1 VVFHVQL
8 LKENNMSEKN
18 DSSKNRSQVIVPYG
32 YMPYCLPE
40 ENGIDLR
47 ELWAMLKRRKKTI
60 FTTMSM
66 VVLPALIYL
75 WMTKPV
81 YEAKALL
88 RLGSIESK
96 PVEKPANLKTKLE
109 TIYHINDKNV
119 KKEYPFISTISI
131 PKKSDGLIQLTAQG
145 LNNKSAQDKI
155 AEVSKEIKSKYAHI
169 IQSYIDLQKRY
180 LTTKK
185 SEADRLQKQ
194 IEQLSQT
201 TKNQKK
207 LLESMIQE
215 HKTQEASILSMVYF
229 KNLEKLTALQNLL
242 SKSMDD
248 INQIELSLS
257 PINIKKTQL
266 VGEIITYDHPV
277 EPKKILIIAVSLIT
291 GLILGIF
298 LALFLE
304 IIGKEKKNKK
314 TGAD

>member
-1 VVFHVQL
+1 
-8 LKENNMSEKN
+8 
-18 DSSKNRSQVIVPYG
+18 
-32 YMPYCLPE
+32 
-40 ENGIDLR
+40 
-47 ELWAMLKRRKKTI
+47 
-60 FTTMSM
+60 
-66 VVLPALIYL
+66 
-75 WMTKPV
+75 
-81 YEAKALL
+81 
-88 RLGSIESK
+88 
-96 PVEKPANLKTKLE
+96 
-109 TIYHINDKNV
+109 
-119 KKEYPFISTISI
+119 
-131 PKKSDGLIQLTAQG
+131 
-145 LNNKSAQDKI
+145 
-155 AEVSKEIKSKYAHI
+155 
-169 IQSYIDLQKRY
+169 
-180 LTTKK
+180 
-185 SEADRLQKQ
+185 
-194 IEQLSQT
+194 
-201 TKNQKK
+201 
-207 LLESMIQE
+207 MIQE